1 MLQKETVRLR
11 LHNNGQVRVAD
22 LVDELLSSMDEKTID
37 QTSTVVVG
45 YIFHGTDCRWFGQGV
60 LCWGV
65 VPGNDAADQTVFADF
80 LNLRYYAN
88 AGFLDRALECFPAD

>member
-1 MLQKETVRLR
+1 MR

-37 QTSTVVVG
+37 QTSTVVVD
-45 YIFHGTDCRWFGQGV
+45 YIFHGTDCRWVRQRA
-60 LCWGV
+60 LYWSV
-65 VPGNDAADQTVFADF
+65 VPGNDAADQPVFADF

-88 AGFLDRALECFPAD
+88 AGFMDLALERFPAD